1 MVVARKRVGANLD
14 SGFWTGLWTGLDCGL
29 SFGLNYPRASW
40 QQDIMASV
48 PAPPFDLCVARVR
61 NAACFGMPLG
71 FLEHLRRNNL
81 PTIIST
87 FHVSELW
94 ILTLFPQALLFHLMC
109 CHCWTKFMK
118 KSCVL
123 FLDSFTWYCLY
134 FSAMFCYNCSQFV
147 VQFIVAFLINFRCSK
162 TVMKAI

>member
-1 MVVARKRVGANLD
+1 MREP
-14 SGFWTGLWTGLDCGL
+14 GFWILDWTMDWTVDWVL
-29 SFGLNYPRASW
+29 ASITHVHQW

-94 ILTLFPQALLFHLMC
+94 ILTFPQALLFHLMC

-134 FSAMFCYNCSQFV
+134 FSVMFCYNCSQFV